1 LLFAANPR
9 RATCIALGRFQKSI
23 LALVALLGSTFAA
36 SLAAEVHEIMGFGS
50 NPGRLRMYTYVP
62 TDLPQGAPLV
72 VLLHGCKQRAEYFA
86 RDSGFIELADRQK
99 FALLLPEQKGL
110 PPYLYDVY
118 IFDWV
123 LAWYGANNQN
133 ACFNWFE
140 PHKTARESGEAQS
153 IREMLDFVIEHHAVN
168 PSRVYVAGFSAGG
181 AMTAA
186 LMAAYP
192 ERFAGGAIVAGVPFG
207 CANTVNTALR
217 CMSPG
222 TDLTPEQWARF
233 VRNAAPAQAKFP
245 PLSIWH
251 GENDTR
257 VSPNNR
263 RELIEQW
270 SAVHGIPASPA
281 HSERSWRLT
290 RQRYGD
296 GTSTQVES
304 VLVAG
309 LGHAFPI
316 RTGGPLPCGRPGDFV
331 VETSVCAASEILQ
344 FWGLSN

>member
-9 RATCIALGRFQKSI
+9 RATCIALGRLQKSI

-207 CANTVNTALR
+207 CANTVNAALR
-217 CMSPG
+217 CMNPG
-222 TDLTPEQWARF
+222 TDLTPERWARF
-233 VRNAAPAQAKFP
+233 VRDAGSAHKFP
-245 PLSIWH
+245 AMSIWH
-251 GENDTR
+251 GEDDTR
-257 VSPNNR
+257 VVPVNR
-263 RELIEQW
+263 RELVEQW
-270 SAVHGIPASPA
+270 SAAHSASFA
-281 HSERSWRLT
+281 NSERSGQLT
-290 RQRYGD
+290 RHRYNV
-296 GTSTQVES
+296 GTSTKVES
-304 VLVAG
+304 VLVAE

-316 RTGGPLPCGRPGDFV
+316 GSGGQLPCGRPGDFV
-331 VETSVCAASEILQ
+331 VETSVCAAAEILQ
-344 FWGLSN
+344 FWGLNN